1 MIIKCKMCGGDL
13 TIEEGKTVAECE
25 YCGSRQTVP
34 TADNEKKMTLF
45 ARANRLRAACE
56 FDKAAGVYEGIVAEF
71 PEEAEAYWGLVL
83 CRYGIEYVDDPRT
96 GRKIPTCHRSSF
108 DSVMEDQ
115 DFEQACENAD
125 PVARRVYREEAKQI
139 EEIRRGIIEVSGRE
153 APYDIFICYKETD
166 EHGERTIDSVLAQD
180 VYDALTEKGYRVFFA
195 RIKLEDKLG
204 QEYEPYIFAALS
216 SAKVMLVFGTDYEYF
231 NAVWV
236 KNEWSRY
243 LKLMAQ
249 DKTRHLIPC
258 YKGIDA
264 YDMPKEFA
272 KLQAQDMGKIGAVQD
287 LLRGIGKVLAPE
299 KRPEP
304 QTVVVQQI
312 DSTASNVQS
321 LLGRAFMALED
332 GQFDKADEF
341 CEQVLNLDFQNAR
354 AYLGKLM
361 AERKVRHEGDLQK
374 QLKPLDA
381 SAHYQKALRF
391 ADGALK
397 EKLTGWNAAIIRA
410 NEQKRREAEQK
421 RQEKQNAEIEARYQE
436 ACRQEFLPLA
446 CATFMS
452 IAPYRDSA
460 ERAKACADQFN
471 EERRLAALTKV
482 KSDCADMERELRHVR
497 ETIAEGD
504 KKAASLTETAA
515 ETSRHIAALEQKLSQ
530 IRGLFSGSKKQK
542 LQNGINEAKGDLH
555 KTQQQAA
562 LLHQEMEEARQR
574 EARISDEMAS
584 LQNELDALAASDYA
598 KSQRV
603 QLLPADE
610 IARDALKYYYNPK
623 YVQGAGA
630 VAAGKTHTV
639 ILKRDGTVVAVG
651 SNNCGECGVSGWRD
665 IVAVSVGSDH
675 TVGLKRDGT
684 VVAVGWNRFKQCD
697 VSGWQD
703 IVAVSAGGH
712 HTVGLKRDGSVVA
725 VGSNAEIIGRD
736 AVQCEV
742 SGWTDIVAVVDGDY
756 HTVGLKRDGSVVAVG
771 YNKMSQCDVSDWTDI
786 VAVAAGYSH
795 TVGLKRDGSVVA
807 VGSNSEGECNVS
819 AWTDIVA
826 IAAGDN
832 HTVGL
837 RRDGM
842 VVAVGDHHVGQCAV
856 SSWSSIAAIAAGY
869 DQTVGFM
876 RDGTIM
882 TTGREINIQRLGCGW
897 TDIGGGLTLE

>member
-34 TADNEKKMTLF
+34 TADNEKKLTLF

-56 FDKAAGVYEGIVAEF
+56 FDKAAGIYEGIVAEF

-115 DFEQACENAD
+115 DYEQACENAD

-195 RIKLEDKLG
+195 RITLEDKLG

-272 KLQAQDMGKIGAVQD
+272 KLQAQDMGKVGAVQD
-287 LLRGIGKVLAPE
+287 LLRGIGKVLVPE
-299 KRPEP
+299 KQPEP

-361 AERKVRHEGDLQK
+361 AERKVRHEDDLQK
-374 QLKPLDA
+374 QTNPLDA

-391 ADGALK
+391 ADEALK
-397 EKLTGWNAAIIRA
+397 EKLTGWNATIIRA
-410 NEQKRREAEQK
+410 NEQKQHEV
-421 RQEKQNAEIEARYQE
+421 RYQE
-436 ACRQEFLPLA
+436 ACRQKYIPFA

-460 ERAKACADQFN
+460 ERAKACAEQFN
-471 EERRLAALTKV
+471 EERRLAALTKA
-482 KSDCADMERELRHVR
+482 KSDCTDKERELKHVR

-515 ETSRHIAALEQKLSQ
+515 ETSRHIAALEQELSQ
-530 IRGLFSGSKKQK
+530 VRGLFSGGKKKKVQ
-542 LQNGINEAKGDLH
+542 GCMDAAKGDLL
-555 KTQQQAA
+555 KTQRQIDA
-562 LLHQEMEEARQR
+562 LHQEMEEARQR

-610 IARDALKYYYNPK
+610 IARDALKYFNNSK
-623 YVQGAGA
+623 YVQGAGTIA
-630 VAAGKTHTV
+630 T
-639 ILKRDGTVVAVG
+639 R
-651 SNNCGECGVSGWRD
+651 GE
-665 IVAVSVGSDH
+665 H

-684 VVAVGWNRFKQCD
+684 VVAVGSNKYGQCD
-697 VSGWQD
+697 VSGWR
-703 IVAVSAGGH
+703 G
-712 HTVGLKRDGSVVA
+712 
-725 VGSNAEIIGRD
+725 
-736 AVQCEV
+736 
-742 SGWTDIVAVVDGDY
+742 
-756 HTVGLKRDGSVVAVG
+756 
-771 YNKMSQCDVSDWTDI
+771 
-786 VAVAAGYSH
+786 
-795 TVGLKRDGSVVA
+795 
-807 VGSNSEGECNVS
+807 
-819 AWTDIVA
+819 
-826 IAAGDN
+826 
-832 HTVGL
+832 
-837 RRDGM
+837 
-842 VVAVGDHHVGQCAV
+842 
-856 SSWSSIAAIAAGY
+856 
-869 DQTVGFM
+869 
-876 RDGTIM
+876 
-882 TTGREINIQRLGCGW
+882 
-897 TDIGGGLTLE
+897 IGGGLTLE

>member
-34 TADNEKKMTLF
+34 TADNEKKLTLF
-45 ARANRLRAACE
+45 ARANRLRVACE
-56 FDKAAGVYEGIVAEF
+56 FDKAAGIYEGIVAEF

-108 DSVMEDQ
+108 DSVLEDP

-195 RIKLEDKLG
+195 RITLEDKLG

-243 LKLMAQ
+243 LALMAQ

-272 KLQAQDMGKIGAVQD
+272 KLQAQDMGKVGAVQD
-287 LLRGIGKVLAPE
+287 LLRGIGKMLNAE
-299 KRPEP
+299 KQPEP

-332 GQFDKADEF
+332 GQFNKADEF

-361 AERKVRHEGDLQK
+361 AERKVCHEDDLQN
-374 QLKPLDA
+374 QTKPLDA
-381 SAHYQKALRF
+381 STHYQKALRF
-391 ADGALK
+391 ADEALK

-410 NEQKRREAEQK
+410 NEQEQH
-421 RQEKQNAEIEARYQE
+421 EIRYQE
-436 ACRQEFLPLA
+436 ACRQKYLPFA

-452 IAPYRDSA
+452 IAPYRDST
-460 ERAKACADQFN
+460 ERARECAEQFN
-471 EERRLAALTKV
+471 EERRLAALTKA
-482 KSDCADMERELRHVR
+482 KSDYADMERELRRVR
-497 ETIAEGD
+497 ETIAEGN

-515 ETSRHIAALEQKLSQ
+515 ETNQHIVALEQELSQ
-530 IRGLFSGSKKQK
+530 IRGLFGGVKKQMA
-542 LQNGINEAKGDLH
+542 QNSMNKEKSALL
-555 KTQQQAA
+555 KTQQQIDQ
-562 LLHQEMEEARQR
+562 LHQEMEEAQQR
-574 EARISDEMAS
+574 ETSISDEMAS
-584 LQNELDALAASDYA
+584 LQNEMDALAASDYT
-598 KSQRV
+598 KSKRV
-603 QLLPADE
+603 QPLSADE
-610 IARDALKYYYNPK
+610 IARDALKYFNNSK

-630 VAAGKTHTV
+630 VAAGGIHMV
-639 ILKRDGTVVAVG
+639 GLKRDGTVVAVG
-651 SNNCGECGVSGWRD
+651 SNSSGQREVSGWRNIVAAAAWSYHTVGLKRDGTVVAVGSNSSGQCEVSGWRD
-665 IVAVSVGSDH
+665 IVAVAAGGDHTVGLKRDGTVVAVGENYYGECKVSDWRDIVAVAAGRYH

-684 VVAVGWNRFKQCD
+684 VVAVGWNGDGQCK
-697 VSGWQD
+697 VSGWRD
-703 IVAVSAGGH
+703 IVAVTAGGVL
-712 HTVGLKRDGSVVA
+712 TVGLKRDGTVVA
-725 VGSNAEIIGRD
+725 VGLNGD
-736 AVQCEV
+736 GQCEV
-742 SGWTDIVAVVDGDY
+742 SGW
-756 HTVGLKRDGSVVAVG
+756 R
-771 YNKMSQCDVSDWTDI
+771 DI

-795 TVGLKRDGSVVA
+795 TVGLKRDGTVVA
-807 VGSNSEGECNVS
+807 VGKN
-819 AWTDIVA
+819 D
-826 IAAGDN
+826 D
-832 HTVGL
+832 
-837 RRDGM
+837 
-842 VVAVGDHHVGQCAV
+842 GQCEV
-856 SSWSSIAAIAAGY
+856 SDWA
-869 DQTVGFM
+869 
-876 RDGTIM
+876 
-882 TTGREINIQRLGCGW
+882 
-897 TDIGGGLTLE
+897 DIGGGLTLE

>member
-56 FDKAAGVYEGIVAEF
+56 FDKAAGVYEGVVAEF

-139 EEIRRGIIEVSGRE
+139 EEIRRGIIEVSGKE

-195 RIKLEDKLG
+195 RITLEDKLG

-287 LLRGIGKVLAPE
+287 LLRGIGKVLEPE

-312 DSTASNVQS
+312 DSTASNAQS

-354 AYLGKLM
+354 AYLGKM
-361 AERKVRHEGDLQK
+361 MVERKVCHEDDLQK
-374 QLKPLDA
+374 QTEPLDA
-381 SAHYQKALRF
+381 SAHYHKALRF
-391 ADGALK
+391 ADEALK
-397 EKLTGWNAAIIRA
+397 EKLTDWNAAIIRA
-410 NEQKRREAEQK
+410 NEQK
-421 RQEKQNAEIEARYQE
+421 RQEKQNAEIEARYRE
-436 ACRQEFLPLA
+436 ACGQKYLPFA

-460 ERAKACADQFN
+460 ERAKACAEQFN
-471 EERRLAALTKV
+471 EERRLAALTKA
-482 KSDCADMERELRHVR
+482 KSDCTDKERELKRVR

-515 ETSRHIAALEQKLSQ
+515 ETSRHIAALEQELSQ
-530 IRGLFSGSKKQK
+530 IQGLFSGGKKKKVQ
-542 LQNGINEAKGDLH
+542 GCMDAAKSDLL
-555 KTQQQAA
+555 KTQRQIDA
-562 LLHQEMEEARQR
+562 LHQEMAEVRKR
-574 EARISDEMAS
+574 ETELSKEVAA
-584 LQNELDALAASDYA
+584 LGKELDALAASDYA

-630 VAAGKTHTV
+630 IAAGYS
-639 ILKRDGTVVAVG
+639 R
-651 SNNCGECGVSGWRD
+651 
-665 IVAVSVGSDH
+665 

-684 VVAVGWNRFKQCD
+684 VVAVGSNKDYSDKYTGQCD
-697 VSGWQD
+697 VSGWRD
-703 IVAVSAGGH
+703 IVAVSAGDA
-712 HTVGLKRDGSVVA
+712 HTVGLKRDGTVVA
-725 VGSNAEIIGRD
+725 M
-736 AVQCEV
+736 
-742 SGWTDIVAVVDGDY
+742 GW
-756 HTVGLKRDGSVVAVG
+756 
-771 YNKMSQCDVSDWTDI
+771 NKYGQCDVS
-786 VAVAAGYSH
+786 
-795 TVGLKRDGSVVA
+795 
-807 VGSNSEGECNVS
+807 
-819 AWTDIVA
+819 
-826 IAAGDN
+826 
-832 HTVGL
+832 
-837 RRDGM
+837 
-842 VVAVGDHHVGQCAV
+842 
-856 SSWSSIAAIAAGY
+856 SWRG
-869 DQTVGFM
+869 
-876 RDGTIM
+876 
-882 TTGREINIQRLGCGW
+882 
-897 TDIGGGLTLE
+897 IGGGLTLE